1 MPITTCITLPTTDA
15 TARPFLAIK
24 MADFR
29 KLVAVSLLAGLL
41 GGLLL
46 SMLQHYQT
54 LPLILAAEQFETPS
68 AEHDWQPMDGWQR
81 NGFTLLFNGLTGF
94 GFALVISASMYWR
107 GQRGYLYGLGWGFAG
122 YWVFFVAPSLGL
134 PPELP
139 GTDSAELHSRQAW
152 WLFTA
157 AATAM
162 GLFGLVLSKQRW
174 LKIGGASLLVS
185 PHLFGAPHPEVA
197 HALAPEALQQHFFLW
212 TSINNAVFWLTLG
225 AISGR
230 LLRKVTF

>member
-1 MPITTCITLPTTDA
+1 
-15 TARPFLAIK
+15 

-29 KLVAVSLLAGLL
+29 KLVAVSLLAGVL

-46 SMLQHYQT
+46 SVLQHYQT

-68 AEHDWQPMDGWQR
+68 AEQAHDWQPSYGWQR
-81 NGFTLLFNGLTGF
+81 NGFTWLFNSLTGF
-94 GFALVISASMYWR
+94 GFALLISAAMYWR
-107 GQRGYLYGLGWGFAG
+107 DQRGYLYGLGWGLAG

-157 AATAM
+157 AVTAG
-162 GLFGLVLSKQRW
+162 GLFGLFLSRQRW
-174 LKIGGASLLVS
+174 LQIGGVGLLVL
-185 PHLFGAPHPEVA
+185 PHIIGAPHPEVA
-197 HALAPEALQQHFFLW
+197 HALAPEALQQQFVIG
-212 TSINNAVFWLTLG
+212 TAINNAVFWLALG
-225 AISGR
+225 ALSGMA
-230 LLRKVTF
+230 LRKVTFS

>member
-1 MPITTCITLPTTDA
+1 
-15 TARPFLAIK
+15 

-46 SMLQHYQT
+46 SVLQHYQT

-68 AEHDWQPMDGWQR
+68 AEHVHDWQPMDGWQR

-94 GFALVISASMYWR
+94 GFALLISASMYWR
-107 GQRGYLYGLGWGFAG
+107 DQRGYLHGLGWGLAG
-122 YWVFFVAPSLGL
+122 YLVFFAAPSLGL

-157 AATAM
+157 AATAI
-162 GLFGLVLSKQRW
+162 GLFGLVLTKQRW
-174 LKIGGASLLVS
+174 LQFGGVCLLAL
-185 PHLFGAPHPEVA
+185 PHLIGAPHPEVA
-197 HALAPEALQQHFFLW
+197 RALAPEEIQQHFVVL
-212 TSINNAVFWLTLG
+212 TSINNAFFWLILG
-225 AISGR
+225 ALSGR
-230 LLRKVTF
+230 LLSKVKF

>member
-1 MPITTCITLPTTDA
+1 MPPTTDA
-15 TARPFLAIK
+15 TALPSLAIN

-46 SMLQHYQT
+46 SLLQHYQT

-68 AEHDWQPMDGWQR
+68 TEEHVHDWQPMDGWQR

-94 GFALVISASMYWR
+94 GFALLISASMYWR
-107 GQRGYLYGLGWGFAG
+107 DQRGYLYGLGWGLAG

-139 GTDSAELHSRQAW
+139 DTDSAELDSRQAW
-152 WLFTA
+152 WLFA
-157 AATAM
+157 ATATAM
-162 GLFGLVLSKQRW
+162 GLFGLFLTKQRW
-174 LKIGGASLLVS
+174 LQVGGAGLLAL
-185 PHLFGAPHPEVA
+185 PHLIGAPHPEVT
-197 HALAPEALQQHFFLW
+197 HALAPEALKQHFVVW
-212 TSINNAVFWLTLG
+212 TSINNAIFWLALG
-225 AISGR
+225 AISGW
-230 LLRKVTF
+230 LLRKLAF

>member
-1 MPITTCITLPTTDA
+1 
-15 TARPFLAIK
+15 

-46 SMLQHYQT
+46 SVLQHYQT

-68 AEHDWQPMDGWQR
+68 AEHVHDWQPMDGWQR

-94 GFALVISASMYWR
+94 GFALLISASMYWR
-107 GQRGYLYGLGWGFAG
+107 DQRGYLYGLGWGLAG
-122 YWVFFVAPSLGL
+122 YWVFYVAPSLGL

-157 AATAM
+157 AATAI
-162 GLFGLVLSKQRW
+162 GLFGLFFDQTALVANRRRW
-174 LKIGGASLLVS
+174 LTGLTASDRRTASGGCPGFSARSLTTAFCGVDIHQQRYFLADLGRNIG
-185 PHLFGAPHPEVA
+185 PIVA
-197 HALAPEALQQHFFLW
+197 
-212 TSINNAVFWLTLG
+212 
-225 AISGR
+225 
-230 LLRKVTF
+230 